1 MLGGVGHPARVGV
14 GACGIW
20 GTVWPGWQQ
29 AWGRLSLWVCSVATC
44 STGESSGQGSP
55 VCTYCGTLLVL
66 LELLQLGQWWVPV
79 LQCPSCPL
87 WTGMCYN
94 SLVGWSE
101 HFEELPPTLPK
112 WRTNVNNGLHQYLQ
126 SPESSTDPRELP
138 QFPDLLSES
147 LSLSCY
153 WLCRNCSISSVI
165 SQEEI
170 FYMLVYI

>member
-44 STGESSGQGSP
+44 STGESSGQGGP
-55 VCTYCGTLLVL
+55 VCTCCGTPLVL